1 VSALR
6 GSHRRPHKYAFDMRC
21 ISHLEMKCVPKNTE
35 IHRRSFVRVGRLRGM
50 IRQIGSAQMDFI
62 DHEALEFSPRRRCP
76 RPAHNGVLDFVNE
89 KLPQLRM
96 SGDFSVFRNKA
107 CQRTSRI
114 LSATVVESRGFNSA
128 GSVTVAEAA
137 LSAATTVGGAI
148 IAGRRQ
154 GSRPERS
161 GDRGHGVWPMTALVL
176 AVAIA
181 LLPPAIDQTQG
192 RECVWNGHHVFLCR
206 WSSVDPPPARRPM
219 PPTTANSVS
228 ANWVVHTPSYEI
240 SVDADG
246 LSSCGSGSRCWKQS

>member
-1 VSALR
+1 
-6 GSHRRPHKYAFDMRC
+6 M
-21 ISHLEMKCVPKNTE
+21 PKACA
-35 IHRRSFVRVGRLRGM
+35 RRLRTTASSTSLT
-50 IRQIGSAQMDFI
+50 RSY
-62 DHEALEFSPRRRCP
+62 L
-76 RPAHNGVLDFVNE
+76 
-89 KLPQLRM
+89 KLRM

-114 LSATVVESRGFNSA
+114 LSAAVVESRGFNSA

-206 WSSVDPPPARRPM
+206 WSTVDPPPTRGRM

-228 ANWVVHTPSYEI
+228 ANWVVQTPSYEI